1 VLLFDNGYFSEF
13 GTFSITDG
21 LGHTPPEV
29 LAKTFDLPAETFAD
43 FPKKQVYIATG
54 LRPALPQKPA
64 PGLLDNPPLIH
75 RYQLLA
81 QKGRCVCRRHH
92 AQGIRLEFPISTTMT
107 GALLIIE
114 PGALRELHRHPNAA
128 EWQFYLKGSGH
139 MMVFGSHGRARTDEF
154 AAGDVGL
161 CLRAT
166 ALMPE

>member
-1 VLLFDNGYFSEF
+1 V
-13 GTFSITDG
+13 
-21 LGHTPPEV
+21 
-29 LAKTFDLPAETFAD
+29 
-43 FPKKQVYIATG
+43 
-54 LRPALPQKPA
+54 RPALPQKPA

-81 QKGRCVCRRHH
+81 QKPDVFAGGTMRKVSE
-92 AQGIRLEFPISTTMT
+92 LEFPISTTMT

-128 EWQFYLKGSGH
+128 EWQFYLKGSGR

-166 ALMPE
+166 ALFMPE